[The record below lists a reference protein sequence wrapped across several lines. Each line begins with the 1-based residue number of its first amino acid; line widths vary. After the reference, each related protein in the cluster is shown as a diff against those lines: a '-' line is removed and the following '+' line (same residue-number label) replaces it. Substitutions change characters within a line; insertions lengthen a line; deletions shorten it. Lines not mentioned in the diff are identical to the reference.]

1 MVDFDAVVV
10 VVVIADAAVVVFAFV
25 VIVAQRSGVKG
36 QKRLQVWY
44 KGLGVPMI
52 LTQVLKHQISE
63 LTAKNKDI
71 VTFTYT
77 VDIYSRSIKAIAH
90 SSY

>member
-1 MVDFDAVVV
+1 
-10 VVVIADAAVVVFAFV
+10 
-25 VIVAQRSGVKG
+25 
-36 QKRLQVWY
+36 
-44 KGLGVPMI
+44 MI
-52 LTQVLKHQISE
+52 LMQVLKHQISE
-63 LTAKNKDI
+63 WTAKNKDI